1 MSHKKGR
8 LVLVRHGQTSANIE
22 RVWHGSTNTPLTEHG
37 HQQARKLGSYFHNI
51 MQPDVIYASPLQRAL
66 KTAQAI
72 ADAHQLDVKLDPR
85 LQEFCLGDWEGVKFE
100 DIDMTHDREGRLYSD
115 PDFAPPNGE
124 SQHMV
129 RNRMVEAIEEII
141 QRHPD
146 QHIVL
151 VSHGVALGIALS
163 HYLHQ
168 DTTRWLDY
176 SHHNTAFSELCP
188 TNKTL
193 LMFNKTDHY
202 LPDTDPHPV

>member
-1 MSHKKGR
+1 MTDRKGR
-8 LVLVRHGQTSANIE
+8 LILVRHGQTPANIE
-22 RVWHGSTNTPLTEHG
+22 GVWHGSTNTPLTELG
-37 HQQARKLGSYFHNI
+37 HNQARKLGNYFHNI
-51 MQPDVIYASPLQRAL
+51 MQPDVIYASPLQRAHN
-66 KTAQAI
+66 TALAI
-72 ADAHQLDVKLDPR
+72 ADIHNLAVNLDPR

-100 DIDMTHDREGRLYSD
+100 EIDMTHDREGRLYSD

-129 RNRMVEAIEEII
+129 RNRMVEAIDNII
-141 QRHPD
+141 AKHPG
-146 QHIVL
+146 QNIVL

-176 SHHNTAFSELCP
+176 SHLNTAYSEICP
-188 TNKTL
+188 VEKKL

-202 LPDTDPHPV
+202 DSD